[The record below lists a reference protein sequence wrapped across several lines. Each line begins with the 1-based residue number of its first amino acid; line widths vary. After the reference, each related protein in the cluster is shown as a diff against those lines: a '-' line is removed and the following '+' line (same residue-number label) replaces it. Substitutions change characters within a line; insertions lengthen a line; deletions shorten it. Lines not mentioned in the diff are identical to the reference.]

1 MLDESLCYS
10 PMILMSTRFLR
21 RPSNSPLE
29 DLLPGPEVQL
39 SRGHRNNQFTAH
51 DLTLNMRVGV
61 VLACSVVMVPVDGFV
76 RRQVLEPD
84 LVVVMQSLLVIV
96 DEDRRLMWRCKLCG
110 APARFSL
117 TSCGC

>member
-1 MLDESLCYS
+1 MLLADDLDEDALLA
-10 PMILMSTRFLR
+10 PAVELAV
-21 RPSNSPLE
+21 E
-29 DLLPGPEVQL
+29 DLLPSSEVQL
-39 SRGHRNNQFTAH
+39 SRGHRNDHFAAH

-61 VLACSVVMVPVDGFV
+61 VLACSVVMVMVDGFV
-76 RRQVLEPD
+76 RRQVLQPD

-117 TSCGC
+117 SPCGC